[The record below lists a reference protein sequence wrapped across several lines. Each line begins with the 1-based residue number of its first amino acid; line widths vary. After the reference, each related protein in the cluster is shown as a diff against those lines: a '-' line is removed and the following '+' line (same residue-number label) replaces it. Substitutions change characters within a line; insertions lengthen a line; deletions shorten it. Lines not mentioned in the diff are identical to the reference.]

1 MEERRRT
8 ETGAREQQ
16 PKSRALL
23 WVAMLFLLL
32 LVAGGFA
39 LARRRNEHKRVVE
52 ETQRLATPTVQVIHP
67 TQEPSQDALV
77 LPGQLQ
83 AFMESPIYARTNGY
97 LTKWYKDI
105 GSKVT
110 KGELL
115 AHIDTPEVDQELA
128 QARAAR
134 QQTEGQMQLAGVS
147 AARWENLRKSDSVS
161 QQEADQQTSGF
172 TQSKANVAAAD
183 ANVRR
188 LQQLEGFK
196 NLYAP
201 FSGVITKR
209 NTDVGALI
217 TAGGT
222 GQKELFDVAQVDPLR
237 VYVNVP
243 QNYAASIRAG
253 QTAYI
258 ELAERPGEKYS
269 GKIVRTADSIDPQ
282 TRTLLTEVDVP
293 NKGGK
298 LLPGSYAQVRFEIPV
313 KIERLTV
320 PVNALL
326 FRAEGPRAA
335 VVDGNKVQ
343 LRPVQIGRD
352 FGTKLEIVSGV
363 GPGDSIVVNPAD
375 ALEDGQQV
383 NVKQQQNPQQQ
394 AGSKQ

>member
-1 MEERRRT
+1 MMETMEERRRA
-8 ETGAREQQ
+8 ETGRGQQ

-128 QARAAR
+128 RARAAR
-134 QQTEGQMQLAGVS
+134 QQTEAQMQLAGVS

-201 FSGVITKR
+201 FRSEER
-209 NTDVGALI
+209 RVG
-217 TAGGT
+217 
-222 GQKELFDVAQVDPLR
+222 KE
-237 VYVNVP
+237 
-243 QNYAASIRAG
+243 
-253 QTAYI
+253 
-258 ELAERPGEKYS
+258 
-269 GKIVRTADSIDPQ
+269 
-282 TRTLLTEVDVP
+282 
-293 NKGGK
+293 
-298 LLPGSYAQVRFEIPV
+298 
-313 KIERLTV
+313 
-320 PVNALL
+320 
-326 FRAEGPRAA
+326 
-335 VVDGNKVQ
+335 
-343 LRPVQIGRD
+343 GR
-352 FGTKLEIVSGV
+352 
-363 GPGDSIVVNPAD
+363 
-375 ALEDGQQV
+375 
-383 NVKQQQNPQQQ
+383 
-394 AGSKQ
+394 